1 MRRPL
6 PGGVRL
12 PKTGPA
18 RIALAMLVLAGALF
32 VVSPTAQAQTDAKKV
47 LLYTGSMALPS
58 CRCDHARARRCSR
71 ARSRAQGFTVD
82 WKDCN
87 GNGCY
92 SPENNP
98 AIFTP
103 ANLAQYDVIFFSN
116 ASGAQ
121 NFTAERA
128 GGDHRFRPEGR
139 RDRRQP
145 RRAPTW
151 GRRR

>member
-6 PGGVRL
+6 PGGIRL
-12 PKTGPA
+12 PKRGPA
-18 RIALAMLVLAGALF
+18 RIALAMLLLAGALF
-32 VVSPTAQAQTDAKKV
+32 GASPTAQAQTAEKKV
-47 LLYTGSMALPS
+47 LLYTGSMAF
-58 CRCDHARARRCSR
+58 RHADAITQGAPVLKS
-71 ARSRAQGFTVD
+71 ALEAQGFTVD

-103 ANLAQYDVIFFSN
+103 ANLAQYDVVFFSN

-121 NFTAERA
+121 NFTAA
-128 GGDHRFRPEGR
+128 SGR
-139 RDRRQP
+139 RSSISSRRAAASAP
-145 RRAPTW
+145 TTAAPTW